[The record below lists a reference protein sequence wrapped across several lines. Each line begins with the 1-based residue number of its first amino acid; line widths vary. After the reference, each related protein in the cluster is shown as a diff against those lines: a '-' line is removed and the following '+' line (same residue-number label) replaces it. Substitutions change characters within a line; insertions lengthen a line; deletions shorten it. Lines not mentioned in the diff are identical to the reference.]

1 MRKQSFILCLILLFA
16 GINLQAQNNNDNNI
30 VNVNNEQSFNAKSA
44 QAASMNIPNESATN
58 KECTAKKE
66 CTTGNGITVNDFGD
80 KKEPSTIGKIINW
93 YNSHLNYVSISLLMT
108 LESSFIPFPSEIVVP
123 PAAYQACNPENAT
136 LYVTSWPIV
145 NILVVLLF
153 ACIGALLGAIIN
165 YFLSKWLG
173 RPFVYWFAD
182 SKLGHLLL
190 LSGEKVKKAE
200 DYFVEHGN
208 ISTFIGRL
216 IPGIR
221 QLISIP
227 AGLSK
232 MKFGPFIFYTALG
245 ATSWNIVLALIG
257 YLAQGN
263 KDLIN
268 KYSDELSH
276 LILILFVVAIAY
288 IIFKSIRKK
297 NKNKNQSAA

>member
-1 MRKQSFILCLILLFA
+1 MKKNLLALLLMLFLGTAFA
-16 GINLQAQNNNDNNI
+16 QTENNNANSGH
-30 VNVNNEQSFNAKSA
+30 E
-44 QAASMNIPNESATN
+44 ATEN
-58 KECTAKKE
+58 LTADISVRDTDTATAEK
-66 CTTGNGITVNDFGD
+66 T
-80 KKEPSTIGKIINW
+80 STIGRVISW
-93 YNSHLNYVSISLLMT
+93 YNSHLNYVSVSLLMT
-108 LESSFIPFPSEIVVP
+108 IESSFIPFPSEIVVP
-123 PAAYQACNPENAT
+123 PAAYQACNPENTT
-136 LYVTSWPIV
+136 LYVTPWPIL
-145 NILVVLLF
+145 NILILLVF
-153 ACIGALLGAIIN
+153 ACLGALLGATIN

-182 SKLGHLLL
+182 SKVGHLLL

-227 AGLSK
+227 AGLAK
-232 MKFGPFIFYTALG
+232 MKFGPFILYTALG

-263 KDLIN
+263 KELIN
-268 KYSDELSH
+268 EYSDELSH
-276 LILILFVVAIAY
+276 LILALLVIAIIFVV
-288 IIFKSIRKK
+288 FKSIRKK
-297 NKNKNQSAA
+297 KGKKQNSEA